1 MVFLYDLNIFI
12 CMKQSEKQKLW
23 KINHYNENKELYYSK
38 QSDKRKTIKEYIDSK
53 KDMCVSCGESDLACL
68 DFHHL
73 ITEEKDNSLSNA
85 IANKWGKERI
95 DNEID
100 KCSVLC
106 SNCHRKLHYYNL
118 SIEELKKFEKNILP
132 L

>member
-1 MVFLYDLNIFI
+1 
-12 CMKQSEKQKLW
+12 MKQSEKQKLW
-23 KINHYNENKELYYSK
+23 KMKHYNENKELYYSK
-38 QSDKRKTIKEYIDSK
+38 QSEKRKTIKEYIDSK
-53 KDMCVSCGESDLACL
+53 KNMCVCCGESDFACL

-73 ITEEKDNSLSNA
+73 VSEEKDNSLSNA

-95 DNEID
+95 DNEIN

-118 SIEELKKFEKNILP
+118 SIEELKNFEKNILP